1 MGGKPDRMI
10 DSFSRMKI
18 ACVFS
23 LNILRGA
30 RILFET
36 KAFLNEVHS
45 ESACRFLNPLYHPK
59 NRISDFAGRKKY
71 YKIPFLGRKKP
82 FEMFCN
88 SYSWAFQQKPQYVQL
103 IFKIFKFHIPRQL
116 RQLRHSEPFFVKR
129 CKMSKVAL
137 IKART
142 LQQRR
147 KQMKRLRQQLPFTD
161 EVRCVILSIFRTFV
175 YGRIFE
181 RCTVNNLQTNQ
192 FKI

>member
-1 MGGKPDRMI
+1 
-10 DSFSRMKI
+10 
-18 ACVFS
+18 
-23 LNILRGA
+23 
-30 RILFET
+30 
-36 KAFLNEVHS
+36 
-45 ESACRFLNPLYHPK
+45 
-59 NRISDFAGRKKY
+59 
-71 YKIPFLGRKKP
+71 
-82 FEMFCN
+82 
-88 SYSWAFQQKPQYVQL
+88 
-103 IFKIFKFHIPRQL
+103 
-116 RQLRHSEPFFVKR
+116 
-129 CKMSKVAL
+129 MSKVAL